1 MNKKHY
7 FFFAAVVG
15 MAMFAQYDA
24 TRRLDNIKL
33 AKMQKSSQ
41 TADSLAG
48 AKTTEAGR
56 QVAAAEPIVPPEVFV
71 EKFKAE
77 AAQIGKIQNNPAAA
91 QARLKKLAE
100 KMRPS
105 DVVGM
110 YDVISNDKANAD
122 QRALAVELLA
132 LKNDTTSMMALQ
144 NFVANKKNVN
154 GQNWDQKKEFET
166 VLRAQAVE
174 GIAAYPEREI
184 ALSTLSYLQQ
194 KVDQKFLS
202 DRISRV
208 SMGLMYEAKPVIQQ
222 DEEALKKLVE

>member
-1 MNKKHY
+1 MKKSHY

-15 MAMFAQYDA
+15 MALFAQYDV

-33 AKMQKSSQ
+33 AKMQKATQ
-41 TADSLAG
+41 TQGSLAS
-48 AKTTEAGR
+48 ARTSAEGR
-56 QVAAAEPIVPPEVFV
+56 VVAASEPVLPPEVFV

-77 AAQIGKIQNNPAAA
+77 ADQIGKVQNNPEGA

-100 KMRPS
+100 KMRPT
-105 DVVGM
+105 DVEGM
-110 YDVISNDKANAD
+110 FEVISNDKANSD
-122 QRALAVELLA
+122 QRALAVELLTI
-132 LKNDTTSMMALQ
+132 KNDTTSMMALQ
-144 NFVANKKNVN
+144 NFVANKKNIN
-154 GQNWDQKKEFET
+154 GKPWDQKKEFET

-174 GIAAYPEREI
+174 GIAAYPEKEI

-202 DRISRV
+202 ERISRV
-208 SMGLMYEAKPVIQQ
+208 SMGLMYDSKPVKQQ